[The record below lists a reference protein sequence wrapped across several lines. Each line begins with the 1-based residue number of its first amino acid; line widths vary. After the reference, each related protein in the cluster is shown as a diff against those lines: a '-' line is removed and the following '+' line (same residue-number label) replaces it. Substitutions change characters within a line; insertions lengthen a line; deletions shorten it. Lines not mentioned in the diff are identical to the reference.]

1 MTRLVGYPACR
12 ALAAFGRGE
21 HAAAEALLRGLPPV
35 AHRIGG
41 SHAQRDV
48 LHLTRAAA
56 SARSAAPLARRTN
69 LTLLHA
75 A

>member
-48 LHLTRAAA
+48 LQLTRAVAA
-56 SARSAAPLARRTN
+56 SRRHRQRLRIAA
-69 LTLLHA
+69 
-75 A
+75 